1 MTTYETGILGS
12 SGTTLF
18 RGIRAI
24 RGSIVRAHGE
34 TADFADDADVKGSPE
49 SPQSLFGRVPA
60 PGRNHELHE
69 VHERP
74 RVSCNSWN
82 SWFGRSAQ

>member
-1 MTTYETGILGS
+1 MTTDETGIPGRPW
-12 SGTTLF
+12 F

-34 TADFADDADVKGSPE
+34 TADFADDADVQGFPE

-60 PGRNHELHE
+60 PGQNHELHE
-69 VHERP
+69 VHELP
-74 RVSCNSWN
+74 SVSCNSWN
-82 SWFGRSAQ
+82 SWFRRSAQ